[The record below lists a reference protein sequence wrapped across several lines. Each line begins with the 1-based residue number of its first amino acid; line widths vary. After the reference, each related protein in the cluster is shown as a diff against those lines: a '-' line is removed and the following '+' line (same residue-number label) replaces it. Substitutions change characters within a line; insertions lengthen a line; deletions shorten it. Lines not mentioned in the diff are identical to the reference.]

1 MKIQAGTYL
10 VKAISKAGNEYV
22 ALYYDI
28 GWRKIY
34 ITMKKDEIAEL
45 LDIKVRELEEFL
57 KQVKLNE
64 PIKVA

>member
-1 MKIQAGTYL
+1 MKIQASTYL

-45 LDIKVRELEEFL
+45 VDMKVRELEELL